1 MSDDLQKRLE
11 SKTMYANELLRSLQE
26 KDHENRGLIEERRK
40 LNERLDDLSRKL
52 SRAEGRLADRERD
65 HYVLLDAFKL
75 ITRAYHDGADLVDEI
90 ESALEVNDPPTSPL
104 RPKMKEQLVEY
115 RTQVMQARQA
125 AGDTY
130 ARNAQERLLLKIFK
144 EGALTQGT
152 KAELT
157 RFLESRMEYFRDAD
171 HWAEA
176 LELLGQQKE
185 TTDVRSDDPR

>member
-1 MSDDLQKRLE
+1 MSDDDLQKRLE
-11 SKTMYANELLRSLQE
+11 SKTMYANELLHSLQE
-26 KDHENRGLIEERRK
+26 KDYENRKLVEERKKLSERIEELTK
-40 LNERLDDLSRKL
+40 RLARS
-52 SRAEGRLADRERD
+52 EGRLADRERD
-65 HYVLLDAFKL
+65 HYVLLEAFRL
-75 ITRAYHDGADLVDEI
+75 LTRAYHEGADMADEV
-90 ESALEVNDPPTSPL
+90 EATLETKDLETAAFSL
-104 RPKMKEQLVEY
+104 KERLAEY

-144 EGALTQGT
+144 EGALTTAT

-185 TTDVRSDDPR
+185 TTDVRSEDPR